1 MVSIGM
7 QVTGAQ
13 IIGAVSNIGLMVRAL
28 LANLII
34 LPLVAV
40 LLVWA
45 FSIPQGLAIGFLLVA
60 ASPGAPLIPKLA
72 EVARANLPFAVGLMF
87 ILAVLA
93 IVTTPLTASVILPL
107 DENIQ
112 FDTLR
117 VMRSLTILQLITLF
131 AGLGIQRW
139 LPKVKGVLLRP
150 LILLANLSL
159 IVIIALVV
167 WRDYQTLF
175 ALPWTTVLAILL
187 LISCA
192 LLSGWLLGGPQTGTR
207 KALALGTSAQSNGL
221 ALLITSINFP
231 GIGADIAV
239 VAFGLLNIVI
249 NFGVAVYWGRE
260 RGGRD
265 RDREESYPVGWFVL
279 EWSCLFEFHRER
291 V

>member
-1 MVSIGM
+1 MQETIFPYINPLIQFSIVVTMVSIGM

-13 IIGAVSNIGLMVRAL
+13 IIGAVSNIGLMTRAL

-40 LLVWA
+40 MLVWM
-45 FSIPQGLAIGFLLVA
+45 FSVPQGLAIGFLLVA

-117 VMRSLTILQLITLF
+117 VIQSLIILQLIPLF
-131 AGLGIQRW
+131 SGLGIQRW

-150 LILLANLSL
+150 LILLVNLS
-159 IVIIALVV
+159 IVVIIALVV
-167 WRDYQTLF
+167 WRDHQTLF
-175 ALPWTTVLAILL
+175 ALPWTTVLAMLL
-187 LISCA
+187 LIGCA

-221 ALLITSINFP
+221 ALLIASLNFP
-231 GIGADIAV
+231 GMGADIAV
-239 VAFGLLNIVI
+239 VAFGVLNIVI
-249 NFGVAVYWGRE
+249 NFAVAVYWGRE
-260 RGGRD
+260 RG
-265 RDREESYPVGWFVL
+265 
-279 EWSCLFEFHRER
+279 
-291 V
+291 